1 MGQDLLGLGENLG
14 FHPEE
19 RENPGELWAEEGW
32 GLRCSHALA
41 AVGELS
47 GYGQR
52 QDLTQALT
60 CALWWI
66 P

>member
-1 MGQDLLGLGENLG
+1 MVQDLLGLGENLG

-47 GYGQR
+47 G
-52 QDLTQALT
+52 
-60 CALWWI
+60 
-66 P
+66 